1 MAGNDETRVL
11 RLHRRS
17 RRAELDGRTHEL
29 HPRVWA
35 VLEALARGRVVSRA
49 ELARA
54 AGLEGLS
61 ERRCDGLLVELR
73 RDLGPDV
80 LRNLRRRG
88 WILTVR
94 AQILED

>member
-1 MAGNDETRVL
+1 VNDSTRVL

-17 RRAELDGRTHEL
+17 RRVELDGKVLEL
-29 HPRVWA
+29 PPKLWA

-73 RDLGPDV
+73 RDLGPDIV
-80 LRNLRRRG
+80 RNLRRRG
-88 WILTVR
+88 WILTVP
-94 AQILED
+94 AQISED